1 MSNITRRDFLKLGA
15 VGAALP
21 LSPSVPDLQVSTAP
35 AFFASFLAN
44 SGSLQNGVLTNLTG
58 AYFPHVREGVV
69 SWYDAYYGYFQS
81 NAYWLKISG
90 SVSMKNAPGRFK
102 LSVHIYNKADN
113 AYLHS
118 YPLADTADQ
127 VATVSAVLNGITPD
141 MYFRLLAYQEYPVSA
156 NAIRPNLLF
165 EAIP

>member
-1 MSNITRRDFLKLGA
+1 MNRRSFMKTLGLGA
-15 VGAALP
+15 LLP
-21 LSPSVPDLQVSTAP
+21 VVPAMPDLQVSTAP